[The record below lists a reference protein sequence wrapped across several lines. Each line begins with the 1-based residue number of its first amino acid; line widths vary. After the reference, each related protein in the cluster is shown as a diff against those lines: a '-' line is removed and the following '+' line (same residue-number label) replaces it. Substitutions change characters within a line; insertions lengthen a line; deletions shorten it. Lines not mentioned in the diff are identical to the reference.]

1 MSALPKFLPCLG
13 TLEDQIGVDM
23 AASNLFEVNLTVKKT
38 VYMCSLKLRVLE
50 FQIIFFSSIEERK
63 KC

>member
-23 AASNLFEVNLTVKKT
+23 AASNLFEVNLPVKKT
-38 VYMCSLKLRVLE
+38 VYMCSLKLKVLE
-50 FQIIFFSSIEERK
+50 FQIFFFH
-63 KC
+63 